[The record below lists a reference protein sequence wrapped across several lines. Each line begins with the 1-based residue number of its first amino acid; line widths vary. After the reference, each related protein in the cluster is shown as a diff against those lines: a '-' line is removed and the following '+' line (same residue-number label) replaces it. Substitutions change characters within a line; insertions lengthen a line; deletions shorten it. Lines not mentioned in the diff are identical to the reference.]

1 MRCNVDKQ
9 KKKRPFQRHYNAI
22 EQLIREAY
30 GLSPEQMEMRMEW
43 AEKEAASEMPL
54 GGRKIPQAP
63 EHEFRTILSKMKE
76 RGITPRV
83 MADFSQEQQKL
94 FHEDQGFFAIQGP
107 WLSARGIKPESF
119 AERGIT
125 EKKEKKGSKRKL
137 LFLPLEAA
145 GAVAVCFAVGY
156 AVFALRPGLDVMGK
170 WNYEY
175 VSEVREGDKTDIVW
189 NNQGDVISDKGSL
202 EEAYVK
208 IKEEL
213 GIPVLRI
220 NYIPQGMTLANI
232 NIEKGHVRLDFSYND
247 NRIYMLEVFYPIA
260 NSDARFS
267 DCEKYKEIFNEW
279 LNLSMPVKRRENE
292 NGHVEYFSTFKVNQ
306 SCYYL
311 QGVMGEEEFISILEN
326 LSLEQE

>member
-1 MRCNVDKQ
+1 MDKQ

-156 AVFALRPGLDVMGK
+156 AVFALRPGIDVMGK
-170 WNYEY
+170 RSYEY
-175 VSEVREGDKTDIVW
+175 ISEVREGDKTDIVW
-189 NNQGDVISDKGSL
+189 NNQEDVISDEGSL
-202 EEAYVK
+202 EEAYSR
-208 IKEEL
+208 IRDEL
-213 GIPVLRI
+213 GLRVLKV
-220 NYIPQGMTLANI
+220 NYLPANVKLSRVSI
-232 NIEKGHVRLDFSYND
+232 ASGQARLTFAYAD
-247 NRIYMLEVFYPIA
+247 NYMYVMEVLYSTD
-260 NSDARFS
+260 NSGNRFLDS
-267 DCEKYKEIFNEW
+267 KAYLDIFNEW
-279 LNLSMPVKRRENE
+279 LELDIPIQKTKRIDGQYEYSAYIEYENAY
-292 NGHVEYFSTFKVNQ
+292 YFIQAV
-306 SCYYL
+306 L
-311 QGVMGEEEFISILEN
+311 DEEEFVNVIENISF
-326 LSLEQE
+326 

>member
-156 AVFALRPGLDVMGK
+156 AVFALRPGIDVMGK
-170 WNYEY
+170 RSYEY
-175 VSEVREGDKTDIVW
+175 ISEMREGDKTDIVW
-189 NNQGDVISDKGSL
+189 NNQEDVISDEGKL
-202 EEAYVK
+202 EKAYEAIEDKLKIPALKLSYVPNNMK
-208 IKEEL
+208 FL
-213 GIPVLRI
+213 GISF
-220 NYIPQGMTLANI
+220 
-232 NIEKGHVRLDFSYND
+232 EKNHARLDFNYEE
-247 NRIYMLEVFYPIA
+247 NRIYMLEVFYSKD

-267 DCEKYKEIFNEW
+267 DCERSQWIYNEW
-279 LNLSMPVKRRENE
+279 LDKDIAIGSKENE
-292 NGHVEYFSTFKVNQ
+292 DGSKEYFSSLESKVA
-306 SCYYL
+306 CYYL
-311 QGVMGEEEFISILEN
+311 HGVMPEEEFVAIVEN
-326 LSLEQE
+326 LSY

>member
-156 AVFALRPGLDVMGK
+156 AVFALRPGIDVMGK
-170 WNYEY
+170 RSYEY
-175 VSEVREGDKTDIVW
+175 ISEVREGDKTDIVW
-189 NNQGDVISDKGSL
+189 NNQEDVISDKGSL
-202 EEAYVK
+202 EEAYKEIQEK
-208 IKEEL
+208 I
-213 GIPVLRI
+213 GINVLKV
-220 NYIPQGMTLANI
+220 NYLPFNI
-232 NIEKGHVRLDFSYND
+232 KLSKVSIASGQARLTFTY
-247 NRIYMLEVFYPIA
+247 A
-260 NSDARFS
+260 NSYVYMMEVLYSKDNSANRFS
-267 DCEKYKEIFNEW
+267 DGELYTSVFNEW
-279 LNLSMPVKRRENE
+279 LNKEIPIQKKESSD
-292 NGHVEYFSTFKVNQ
+292 GQYEYSAYIEDNNA
-306 SCYYL
+306 YYFI
-311 QGVMGEEEFISILEN
+311 QGILEEREFINVVEN
-326 LSLEQE
+326 VSF

>member
-156 AVFALRPGLDVMGK
+156 AVFALRPGIDAFCCRK
-170 WNYEY
+170 IIPI
-175 VSEVREGDKTDIVW
+175 T
-189 NNQGDVISDKGSL
+189 
-202 EEAYVK
+202 VK
-208 IKEEL
+208 I
-213 GIPVLRI
+213 
-220 NYIPQGMTLANI
+220 
-232 NIEKGHVRLDFSYND
+232 
-247 NRIYMLEVFYPIA
+247 
-260 NSDARFS
+260 
-267 DCEKYKEIFNEW
+267 
-279 LNLSMPVKRRENE
+279 
-292 NGHVEYFSTFKVNQ
+292 NQ
-306 SCYYL
+306 DTILWVSCL
-311 QGVMGEEEFISILEN
+311 
-326 LSLEQE
+326 